1 MTKEKVVSRV
11 TITQK
16 TKAALKEYRLA
27 KQKRFGVKVLQEE
40 AINEFIQM
48 AIPSAKLEV
57 EIWEKELQRFS
68 QVPEIK

>member
-48 AIPSAKLEV
+48 AIPKSKEQIEV
-57 EIWEKELQRFS
+57 WSKEME
-68 QVPEIK
+68 VPEIK

>member
-27 KQKRFGVKVLQEE
+27 KQKRFGVKILQEE

-48 AIPSAKLEV
+48 AIPKSKEQIKTWSLEM
-57 EIWEKELQRFS
+57 EI
-68 QVPEIK
+68 PEIK

>member
-48 AIPSAKLEV
+48 AIPKSKDQIEV
-57 EIWEKELQRFS
+57 WSKEME
-68 QVPEIK
+68 VPEIK

>member
-16 TKAALKEYRLA
+16 TKAILKEYMAA
-27 KQKRFGVKVLQEE
+27 KFKRFGVKTLQEE

-48 AIPSAKLEV
+48 ATVKAKDQMEV
-57 EIWEKELQRFS
+57 WSKEME
-68 QVPEIK
+68 VPEIK

>member
-1 MTKEKVVSRV
+1 MTKEKVISRV

-48 AIPSAKLEV
+48 AIPKAKDQIEV
-57 EIWEKELQRFS
+57 WNKEME
-68 QVPEIK
+68 VPEIS